1 MINAYGAIAE
11 LSSQGKGV
19 KKKKNRKEE
28 REKDEKKRKTLSTKR
43 DYYPRKHALLMR
55 LIAKQSN

>member
-11 LSSQGKGV
+11 LSSQSKGV
-19 KKKKNRKEE
+19 KKKKKRRKGERRKEA
-28 REKDEKKRKTLSTKR
+28 KDSTKR

-55 LIAKQSN
+55 LITKQSN